1 LETGIEL
8 MCQEEGLGPGA
19 TETSWLYD
27 LAVAP
32 LIEQVQQAISD
43 EDTQGIISTIID
55 DISIATTFDKMVEAL
70 NILVE
75 KGKEVG
81 YFINFD
87 KTQYL
92 MSPVDNH
99 NELKRR
105 MNMLLELGFKEDMI
119 KIHPDSVSF
128 DDKPIVLQERKVEYG
143 VKLLGAFLGDSEYIK
158 KNLYKKIST
167 LNKEKHNLIKY
178 PHVKNRYLL
187 TKFCF
192 IAKFNYIFR
201 TQYPWHTEHLLPAFD
216 ELQGDIALSLFNE
229 DIDHYDENIT
239 NFVGEATKL
248 STRFGSLGLREQ
260 QFTIF
265 SAYFFYNYMC
275 L

>member
-1 LETGIEL
+1 MHKDNTVGFFKGLDTGIEL
-8 MCQEEGLGPGA
+8 MYQEEGLGPGA

-32 LIEQVQQAISD
+32 LIEQVQQAICD

-55 DISIATTFDKMVEAL
+55 DISIATTFDKMVDAL

-99 NELKRR
+99 DELDRR
-105 MNMLLELGFKEDMI
+105 MNILLNLGFKEDMI
-119 KIHPDSVSF
+119 KIHPDSVSIN
-128 DDKPIVLQERKVEYG
+128 DKPIVLQEREVEYG

-158 KNLYKKIST
+158 KNLYKKITT
-167 LNKEKHNLIKY
+167 LNKEKQNI
-178 PHVKNRYLL
+178 
-187 TKFCF
+187 
-192 IAKFNYIFR
+192 INY
-201 TQYPWHTEHLLPAFD
+201 
-216 ELQGDIALSLFNE
+216 SSCS
-229 DIDHYDENIT
+229 
-239 NFVGEATKL
+239 K
-248 STRFGSLGLREQ
+248 
-260 QFTIF
+260 
-265 SAYFFYNYMC
+265 
-275 L
+275 

>member
-1 LETGIEL
+1 
-8 MCQEEGLGPGA
+8 MYQEEGLGPGA

-32 LIEQVQQAISD
+32 LIEQVQQAICD

-55 DISIATTFDKMVEAL
+55 DISIATTFDKMIDAL

-105 MNMLLELGFKEDMI
+105 MNILLDLGFKEDMI

-143 VKLLGAFLGDSEYIK
+143 VKLLGAFLGDSEHIK
-158 KNLYKKIST
+158 KPL
-167 LNKEKHNLIKY
+167 
-178 PHVKNRYLL
+178 
-187 TKFCF
+187 
-192 IAKFNYIFR
+192 
-201 TQYPWHTEHLLPAFD
+201 
-216 ELQGDIALSLFNE
+216 
-229 DIDHYDENIT
+229 
-239 NFVGEATKL
+239 
-248 STRFGSLGLREQ
+248 
-260 QFTIF
+260 
-265 SAYFFYNYMC
+265 
-275 L
+275 

>member
-1 LETGIEL
+1 MIDEVQNTISGDGIE
-8 MCQEEGLGPGA
+8 
-19 TETSWLYD
+19 
-27 LAVAP
+27 
-32 LIEQVQQAISD
+32 
-43 EDTQGIISTIID
+43 GIISTIID
-55 DISIATTFDKMVEAL
+55 DISIATTFDKMVDAL

-99 NELKRR
+99 DELDRR
-105 MNMLLELGFKEDMI
+105 MNILLNLGFKEDMI
-119 KIHPDSVSF
+119 KIHPDSVSI
-128 DDKPIVLQERKVEYG
+128 DDKPIDIQQRKIAYG

-158 KNLYKKIST
+158 NNLYKKITT
-167 LNKEKHNLIKY
+167 LNKEKQNIIKY

-201 TQYPWHTEHLLPAFD
+201 TQYP
-216 ELQGDIALSLFNE
+216 
-229 DIDHYDENIT
+229 
-239 NFVGEATKL
+239 
-248 STRFGSLGLREQ
+248 
-260 QFTIF
+260 
-265 SAYFFYNYMC
+265 
-275 L
+275 

>member
-1 LETGIEL
+1 MSRSKALEQVQLKYPEIFNGLLAKYKDDTVGFFKGLDTGIEL
-8 MCQEEGLGPGA
+8 MYQEEGLGPGA

-55 DISIATTFDKMVEAL
+55 DISIATTFDKMVDAL

-99 NELKRR
+99 DELDRR
-105 MNMLLELGFKEDMI
+105 MNILLNLGFKEDMI
-119 KIHPDSVSF
+119 KIHPDSVSI
-128 DDKPIVLQERKVEYG
+128 DDKPIDIQQRKIAYG

-158 KNLYKKIST
+158 K
-167 LNKEKHNLIKY
+167 
-178 PHVKNRYLL
+178 
-187 TKFCF
+187 
-192 IAKFNYIFR
+192 
-201 TQYPWHTEHLLPAFD
+201 
-216 ELQGDIALSLFNE
+216 
-229 DIDHYDENIT
+229 
-239 NFVGEATKL
+239 
-248 STRFGSLGLREQ
+248 
-260 QFTIF
+260 
-265 SAYFFYNYMC
+265 
-275 L
+275 